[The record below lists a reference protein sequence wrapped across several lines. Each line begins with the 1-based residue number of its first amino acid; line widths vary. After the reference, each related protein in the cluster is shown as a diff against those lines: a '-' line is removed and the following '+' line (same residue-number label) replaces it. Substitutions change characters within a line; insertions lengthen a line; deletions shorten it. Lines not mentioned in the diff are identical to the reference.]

1 MSSGDPF
8 TYSSRS
14 AYRINHLRLIK
25 DRLEISQFVYI
36 YSGVY
41 KYKWYHYRKLCIYL
55 SSTSTKNFQ
64 DLVGNCSQNKKMAST
79 ANAHQLLP
87 REGAAGGRERSLEIE
102 YGIIA
107 ATNTR

>member
-41 KYKWYHYRKLCIYL
+41 KWGPL
-55 SSTSTKNFQ
+55 SEIVYIFIEHVNQKFPRFSWQLFTKQ
-64 DLVGNCSQNKKMAST
+64 KMAST
-79 ANAHQLLP
+79 ANAHLLLP

>member
-41 KYKWYHYRKLCIYL
+41 KYIMAPL
-55 SSTSTKNFQ
+55 SEIVYIFIEHVKTKKFQ
-64 DLVGNCSQNKKMAST
+64 DLVGNCSQNKKWPPQQMPTSSF
-79 ANAHQLLP
+79 
-87 REGAAGGRERSLEIE
+87 REKGRQGAESVPLK
-102 YGIIA
+102 
-107 ATNTR
+107 

>member
-25 DRLEISQFVYI
+25 DRLEISQFVFI

-41 KYKWYHYRKLCIYL
+41 KWGPLSEIVYIFIEHVNQKFPRFSWQLFTKQKKWPPQQMHT
-55 SSTSTKNFQ
+55 SSF
-64 DLVGNCSQNKKMAST
+64 
-79 ANAHQLLP
+79 
-87 REGAAGGRERSLEIE
+87 REKGRQGAESVPLK
-102 YGIIA
+102 
-107 ATNTR
+107 

>member
-41 KYKWYHYRKLCIYL
+41 KYING
-55 SSTSTKNFQ
+55 TV
-64 DLVGNCSQNKKMAST
+64 VGNCVYIYRARQPKISK
-79 ANAHQLLP
+79 
-87 REGAAGGRERSLEIE
+87 I
-102 YGIIA
+102 
-107 ATNTR
+107 

>member
-41 KYKWYHYRKLCIYL
+41 KYINGDRYRKLCIYL

-64 DLVGNCSQNKKMAST
+64 DLAGNCSQNKKWPPQQMPTSSFRGKGR
-79 ANAHQLLP
+79 Q
-87 REGAAGGRERSLEIE
+87 GAESVPLK
-102 YGIIA
+102 
-107 ATNTR
+107 